1 MPGQGVFTGAI
12 HGDTMH
18 MGVGISILMR
28 VNFMHFWQKEIKNV
42 NVLRVKMKNLWIMC
56 GLLQEPI
63 LSLQKEYADFHT

>member
-1 MPGQGVFTGAI
+1 MPGQGVFAGAI

-18 MGVGISILMR
+18 KGDGISILMR
-28 VNFMHFWQKEIKNV
+28 VDFMNFWQKEIKNV
-42 NVLRVKMKNLWIMC
+42 NVLRVKVKTLWIMH